1 MLMKLK
7 SGEIMLKF
15 KRKSVK
21 YFQFA
26 QDEKTIDDKNE
37 EGSSEIEKSV
47 YRKINCEY
55 CGNAFENL
63 EIQEKCIIEEYE

>member
-1 MLMKLK
+1 
-7 SGEIMLKF
+7 MLKF

-37 EGSSEIEKSV
+37 EGSSHIEKSV
-47 YRKINCEY
+47 YRKINCED
-55 CGNAFENL
+55 CGKTFSLPERL
-63 EIQEKCIIEEYE
+63 YSY

>member
-37 EGSSEIEKSV
+37 EGSSHIEKSV
-47 YRKINCEY
+47 YRKIKCED
-55 CGNAFENL
+55 CGNACENL
-63 EIQEKCIIEEYE
+63 EIQEKHIIEEYE

>member
-21 YFQFA
+21 YFQ
-26 QDEKTIDDKNE
+26 DEKTVDDKNE
-37 EGSSEIEKSV
+37 EGSSQIEKSV

-55 CGNAFENL
+55 CGNAFANI
-63 EIQEKCIIEEYE
+63 EIQEKRIIEVAI